1 LRHAP
6 LPLQV
11 PSLPHVVLPASVH
24 WVPGVGAWPAGTLV
38 HDPTLPVTAHERQV
52 PVHAV
57 AQQIPCAQKPELHS
71 GAVVQV
77 APLGFLPQLIVMQV
91 FGARQSAVVAHVVR
105 HAPLVPHR
113 NGSQP
118 DDAEAGRHS
127 PMPSHVRAGVSVE
140 PVQVAAMHTVPAA
153 CWRQVP
159 APLHMPSLPQVI
171 AAAATHWVAG
181 TSGGIP
187 AGIGVH
193 VPAVAARLHDWH
205 AAEQP
210 VLQHRPCSQ

>member
-6 LPLQV
+6 PPLQV
-11 PSLPHVVLPASVH
+11 PSLPQVVLPASVH
-24 WVPGVGAWPAGTLV
+24 WVAGVGTWPAGTFV
-38 HDPTLPVTAHERQV
+38 QAPTLPATAHERQV
-52 PVHAV
+52 PVQAV

-71 GAVVQV
+71 GDAVQV
-77 APLGFLPQLIVMQV
+77 APLGFLPQLIVMHV

-113 NGSQP
+113 NGSQL
-118 DDAEAGRHS
+118 DDAEAGLHT

-140 PVQVAAMHTVPAA
+140 PLHVAAMHTVPVA
-153 CWRQVP
+153 CCRHVP

-181 TSGGIP
+181 ASGGIP

-193 VPAVAARLHDWH
+193 VPAVAAKLHDWH

-210 VLQHRPCSQ
+210 VLQHLPCSQ